1 MSVTLSLYFDTFL
14 LRWKHRHEKC
24 TKTWTLWSTIKPT
37 TGWGKPRWTWLHTKT
52 CLQNPLFFREGTEQK
67 IWMSEQWSGVS
78 SSPSLLC
85 VSASDRQ
92 VSPEPIHD
100 HYLTPWC
107 RCSSWS
113 RSSLKNAP
121 PRCLAPIDRDI
132 FGQKLWC
139 DMDDHVTFLTNC
151 HSSVVICD
159 VEHFESVEQFTRVDY
174 WFWIVTEDF

>member
-1 MSVTLSLYFDTFL
+1 METSAREVHENMNAVIDYQTHHRLRETQVDLDSNPGLSSKPFFLQGRHRAEDLNERTMIWSVFVTFAIMCVGFGQASFPWAHPWWSL
-14 LRWKHRHEKC
+14 
-24 TKTWTLWSTIKPT
+24 
-37 TGWGKPRWTWLHTKT
+37 
-52 CLQNPLFFREGTEQK
+52 
-67 IWMSEQWSGVS
+67 
-78 SSPSLLC
+78 
-85 VSASDRQ
+85 
-92 VSPEPIHD
+92 